1 MAVVALVALVVI
13 GPKDLPG
20 AMRTVGHWVRKIR
33 LMARDFQS
41 NLDDMIRESE
51 LDDARKAVESTK
63 SLKDPSKAL
72 KDSID
77 PTGEVEK
84 EAKDLEDEGRRL
96 TTDAKNPGRLSEK
109 PREEKKAEAA
119 ETKAEAPAGDKKAG
133 DAKAGGAKPA
143 SGGTESAKKTAE
155 PAKESKAETA
165 NASQKS
171 A

>member
-51 LDDARKAVESTK
+51 LDEARKAVESTK

-72 KDSID
+72 KDTID
-77 PTGEVEK
+77 PTGDVEK

-109 PREEKKAEAA
+109 PKEEKKAEAA
-119 ETKAEAPAGDKKAG
+119 ETKVEAPAGD
-133 DAKAGGAKPA
+133 
-143 SGGTESAKKTAE
+143 
-155 PAKESKAETA
+155 SKADEACVRRNGEYEEDRRTGERE
-165 NASQKS
+165 QGRDGQRLPEKRLKRV
-171 A
+171 